1 MEGEVA
7 ISSQTRLFFCDNFR
21 KMWFGYVIL
30 KIYFATKQALL
41 NDFGLKYLSLSAVT
55 YGVQCGVFLEQLS
68 IYYAFYTPT
77 NTVHPIFVPKIIFW
91 CWHELLSR
99 L

>member
-1 MEGEVA
+1 
-7 ISSQTRLFFCDNFR
+7 
-21 KMWFGYVIL
+21 MWFGYVIL

-68 IYYAFYTPT
+68 IYYAFYTAT
-77 NTVHPIFVPKIIFW
+77 NTVHPIFGPKTIFW
-91 CWHELLSR
+91 CCHELLGTSFK
-99 L
+99 

>member
-1 MEGEVA
+1 
-7 ISSQTRLFFCDNFR
+7 
-21 KMWFGYVIL
+21 MWFGYVIL

-41 NDFGLKYLSLSAVT
+41 NDFGLKFFSLSAVIN
-55 YGVQCGVFLEQLS
+55 GAQCGVFLEQLS
-68 IYYAFYTPT
+68 IFYAFYTPT
-77 NTVHPIFVPKIIFW
+77 NTVHPIFGPKIIFW